1 MGHKPSVGLRKDV
14 SMSTNY
20 EKIAS
25 AIAYLESNAQLQPEL
40 ETIAA
45 AMHTS
50 PFHFQRLFTEWA
62 GVSPKKFLQYLTV
75 EHAKQL
81 LSQKKYTVF
90 DAAYETGLSGTG
102 RLHDLFVSIEG
113 MTPGE
118 FRNGGENL
126 RIQYSLQQCRFGK
139 YLVAATAKGICHLS
153 FFEEADASAVKGLQE
168 YWPNADL
175 VPGMDLHQ
183 EKILAFFNKNVHDA
197 GNIRLHL
204 KGTPFQLK
212 VWQALLHIPMGDLS
226 TYGAIAAHIQQPAA
240 ARAVGTAIG
249 SNPAGY
255 IIPCHRVIRSIGET
269 GGYRWGSIRKK
280 AMLAWEA
287 SKTNAGDADE
297 I

>member
-1 MGHKPSVGLRKDV
+1 MGHNTSVGLLKDV
-14 SMSTNY
+14 SMTTNY

-25 AIAYLESNAQLQPEL
+25 AIAFLERNARQQPEL

-81 LSQKKYTVF
+81 LSQRKYTVF

-102 RLHDLFVSIEG
+102 RLHDLFVNIEG

-118 FRNGGENL
+118 YRNGGEGL
-126 RIQYSLQQCRFGK
+126 QIRYSLQECQFGK
-139 YLVAATAKGICHLS
+139 YLVAATAKGICSLA
-153 FFEEADASAVKGLQE
+153 FFEGNDALALAGLQE
-168 YWPNADL
+168 YWPNAVL
-175 VPGMDLHQ
+175 APGTNMHQ
-183 EKILAFFNKNVHDA
+183 EKVMAFFDKDTGDA
-197 GNIRLHL
+197 GSIRLHL
-204 KGTPFQLK
+204 KGTPFQIK

-226 TYGAIAAHIQQPAA
+226 TYGSLAAQIQQPAA

-249 SNPAGY
+249 SNPVGY
-255 IIPCHRVIRSIGET
+255 IIPCHRVIKSIGET

-287 SKTNAGDADE
+287 SKTSGADADN